1 MKIGPSRW
9 HLLAWTVLSAT
20 GVALFISSF
29 EGWGDPIIDLG
40 RDLYIPSQLLEGRV
54 LYRDLL
60 YNYGP
65 VAPYLLAG
73 VVSVFGD
80 GLGVFAAFGIF
91 FGLATLGASYAVGN
105 RLGGVP
111 IGFSAAFLFL
121 LLSFFANSTW
131 GCNFVLPYSFAATV
145 GTAFSMWSFF
155 FLQRYL
161 DGERADVDPKGRK
174 HNADP
179 KGRKR
184 STDPKGR
191 KRSTDPSNTDLAW
204 SVALLFAAMFSKLE
218 IGFGIAAVH
227 ALAWWSHKIPR
238 KAILLTLG
246 SGALLALL
254 FVATFAARGP
264 TEHTLFGENLAKF
277 AGDGESAAFFEV
289 VAGLDRPGPRL
300 LRALISAGQLG
311 LLMLLAGFG
320 GLAPELAKQR
330 RWVAAAVAAAAL
342 AAGARLLW
350 QWAEVPIFQ
359 ATPLVILA
367 VVGVCLVR
375 DRKDPLLLLGAFAF
389 FTGLRVLL
397 RFHPMWYGFYLVVPA
412 YLFVVYG
419 LGVRAAEKLP
429 ARRTVVLALAVL
441 ALLLT
446 WRFESA
452 MWRSYRDKTSVLLT
466 EKGSMRDV
474 PDGLPETVAEFL
486 DYAKTRLAPHKPKMV
501 VMPEGVSLNYF
512 TGFANPTAYYLFTPP
527 EIGSAEVERRMIREL
542 EATRPELLLLTSR
555 DLSEFG
561 RRGIGLDYAL
571 ELGEW
576 MRGSYELERVFEV
589 RSWRLVLLRRRD
601 AERFPRR
608 EANQGS

>member
-1 MKIGPSRW
+1 MKTGPRHRW
-9 HLLAWTVLSAT
+9 HLLAWAVLTTT
-20 GVALFISSF
+20 GVALFLSSF

-40 RDLYIPSQLLEGRV
+40 RDLYIPSQLLEGRI

-73 VVSVFGD
+73 VTSVFGD
-80 GLGVFAAFGIF
+80 GLAVFAAFGIF

-111 IGFSAAFLFL
+111 IGFSTAFLFL

-161 DGERADVDPKGRK
+161 HGRTDI
-174 HNADP
+174 DP

-184 STDPKGR
+184 D
-191 KRSTDPSNTDLAW
+191 TDPSNTDLVW
-204 SVALLFAAMFSKLE
+204 SVALLFAATFSKLE

-227 ALAWWSHKIPR
+227 VLAWWTHKIPR
-238 KAILLTLG
+238 KKILLILG
-246 SGALLALL
+246 SGTLLALL
-254 FVATFAARGP
+254 FVATFAAREP
-264 TEHTLFGENLAKF
+264 TEHSLFGENLAKF
-277 AGDGESAAFFEV
+277 AGDDGSAAFFEV
-289 VAGLDRPGPRL
+289 VAGLDQPGPG
-300 LRALISAGQLG
+300 LRRAFTAAGQLG
-311 LLMLLAGFG
+311 LLMVLAGFG
-320 GLAPELAKQR
+320 GLAPDLAEKR
-330 RWVAAAVAAAAL
+330 RWVAAALAAL
-342 AAGARLLW
+342 ALAACARLLW
-350 QWAEVPIFQ
+350 QWADVPIFQ
-359 ATPLVILA
+359 ATPLVILG
-367 VVGVCLVR
+367 VVGICLVH
-375 DRKDPLLLLGAFAF
+375 DRKDPLVLLGIFALF
-389 FTGLRVLL
+389 SGLRVLL

-412 YLFVVYG
+412 YLFLVYG
-419 LGVRAAEKLP
+419 LGVRAAQKLP
-429 ARRTVVLALAVL
+429 ARRTVVMALAAL

-452 MWRSYRDKTSVLLT
+452 MWRSYRAKTSVLVT
-466 EKGSMRDV
+466 AKGSMRDL

-486 DYAKTRLAPHKPKMV
+486 DYAKTRLAPLKPEMV
-501 VMPEGVSLNYF
+501 VLPEGVSLNYF

-542 EATRPELLLLTSR
+542 EATRPELLLVTSR

-561 RRGIGLDYAL
+561 RRGIGDDYAL

-576 MRGSYELERVFEV
+576 IRGSYGLERVFEV
-589 RSWRLVLLRRRD
+589 QSWRLVLLRRRD
-601 AERFPRR
+601 AERLP
-608 EANQGS
+608 